1 MGNIT
6 TVGAFLALVPLKSIA
21 LRDLGLF
28 ASLLLVGTILFV
40 LIWLPHFLKTTDN
53 GQQTTDNADL
63 LSRLASVQVERK
75 RWLVILVAVLTLVFG
90 YFSLS
95 TEFDSDVSH
104 INYMTEEQKA
114 DMNSPLLSSSEGGE
128 KDNMSLYLLSSA
140 KDFDEALACSE
151 SRQAVIDSLTEA
163 GLVVRHQGVRRFL
176 PSQAEQAR
184 RLSLWNKWLEGHS
197 LLLNDLTEKAV
208 EHGFSEDAFADFADI
223 IQSEQTPKSFD
234 DLTPLTSQAFAGN
247 VSRASKGK
255 ATIAEML
262 TIKKEDAEKVKAV
275 LPEAFDIGSLHA
287 SVADALS
294 SDFNYIG
301 WACSSVV
308 FLFLWLSFRRIE
320 LAIISFIPMAV
331 SWIWILG
338 IMSLLGIKF
347 NIVNIILATFIFG
360 QGDDYTIFMT
370 EGCISEY
377 EHGKPILA
385 AYKRSIILSALIMFI
400 GIGTLI
406 FARHP
411 ALHSLAEVTI
421 IGMFSVVLMA
431 YLIPPLLF
439 KWMMKRFPKRFET
452 L

>member
-1 MGNIT
+1 M
-6 TVGAFLALVPLKSIA
+6 
-21 LRDLGLF
+21 
-28 ASLLLVGTILFV
+28 
-40 LIWLPHFLKTTDN
+40 
-53 GQQTTDNADL
+53 
-63 LSRLASVQVERK
+63 
-75 RWLVILVAVLTLVFG
+75 AVLTLVFG

-223 IQSEQTPKSFD
+223 IQSEQTPKSFEYF
-234 DLTPLTSQAFAGN
+234 LPLTSKALAGN
-247 VSRASKGK
+247 VSQAAKGRS
-255 ATIAEML
+255 TIAEVL
-262 TIKKEDAEKVKAV
+262 TVKQADAGRVKEA
-275 LPEAFDIGSLHA
+275 LPEAFDIGSLHS